1 MTRTAIY
8 PGSFDP
14 LTLGHLDIIDRA
26 CRLVDRLIVAVGM
39 HHGKKP
45 LFDVEERVKLIENE
59 VAGIAKKHNMAVEVM
74 TFSNLATDFARAQG
88 AQLMI
93 RGLRN
98 SADFN
103 FEMPLAGMNGDMV
116 PEVQTVFLPA
126 SPATR
131 HIEGTLVRQVAS
143 MGGNASLFVSPAV
156 AEALAAKFR
165 N

>member
-14 LTLGHLDIIDRA
+14 VTLGHLDIIDRA
-26 CRLVDRLIVAVGM
+26 CKLVDRLIVAVGV

-45 LFDVEERVKLIENE
+45 LFDADERIKLIENE
-59 VAGIAKKHNMAVEVM
+59 VAGIAKKHNVVIDVM
-74 TFSNLATDFARAQG
+74 TFSNLAIDFARAHG

-98 SADFN
+98 STDFN
-103 FEMPLAGMNGDMV
+103 FEMPLAGMNGDMA

-143 MGGNASLFVSPAV
+143 MGGNAGLFVPPAI
-156 AEALAAKFR
+156 AKALAAKFR